1 MTREDVKRL
10 LMDIRDMD
18 EQIHSKELQIETMK
32 ELACSI
38 SSPKLDGMPASKG
51 ASTSYVEKA
60 VSQYVDEERKLER
73 EKMEL
78 ILKKQM
84 IYQMIE
90 SVPNIKHRQVLRLR
104 YLKGYC
110 WKDIADEL
118 GCGIDN
124 VYTLHRKAI
133 DSILLDQIPEAM

>member
-1 MTREDVKRL
+1 
-10 LMDIRDMD
+10 
-18 EQIHSKELQIETMK
+18 
-32 ELACSI
+32 
-38 SSPKLDGMPASKG
+38 MPASKG
-51 ASTSYVEKA
+51 SCTSYVEKA

-84 IYQMIE
+84 IYRMIE
-90 SVPNIKHRQVLRLR
+90 TVPNIKHRQVLRFR

>member
-1 MTREDVKRL
+1 MTREDVKQL
-10 LMDIRDMD
+10 LMDIRDLD

-32 ELACSI
+32 ELARSI
-38 SSPKLDGMPASKG
+38 SSPKLDGMPASKR
-51 ASTSYVEKA
+51 SCTSHVEKS
-60 VSQYVDEERKLER
+60 VSQYVDEERKLEQ
-73 EKMEL
+73 EKMKL
-78 ILKKQM
+78 LLKKQM

-90 SVPNIKHRQVLRLR
+90 SVQNIKYRQLLRFR